1 VLYAK
6 YEWCGIFVKG
16 KGEIVIGVG
25 VVGLFMVKKR

>member
-1 VLYAK
+1 VVYAK

-25 VVGLFMVKKR
+25 VGLFMVKKR